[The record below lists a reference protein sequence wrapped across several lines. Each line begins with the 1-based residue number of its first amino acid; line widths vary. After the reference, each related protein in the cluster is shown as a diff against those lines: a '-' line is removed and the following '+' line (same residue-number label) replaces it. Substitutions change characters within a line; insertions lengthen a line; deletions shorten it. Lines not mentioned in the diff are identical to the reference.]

1 MRPEWISDQPFHDLL
16 PYVRML
22 GDQTV
27 LLCNPPG
34 CPHAAFRGGLP
45 SGPCGALDNSTAM
58 RCRGARFTMR

>member
-22 GDQTV
+22 GEQTV

-34 CPHAAFRGGLP
+34 LSPRGISRVHATGDAAQHRQLV
-45 SGPCGALDNSTAM
+45 DRTAAP
-58 RCRGARFTMR
+58 G